1 MKLPP
6 DLENE
11 PDAILLRDE
20 TVPLIDSRLN
30 PFTVALTLLVG
41 EGAGE
46 HPTGNGSGVLVQFEG
61 RRFMLTAGHVL
72 REMANAERCAITIR
86 RGMHKFAPPS
96 LGRAEYRFQKGVLD
110 VGFIELAPS
119 VASTIEANEKMF
131 AGPNTLLVE
140 GRAALVAAN
149 DWMVMAGF
157 PEEVSKKAP
166 HATGY
171 RLVHTSTTLAGCG
184 PAPASVL
191 GPDSHQA
198 VDLWVP
204 EDIGVYSV
212 TGKLEGNKVPAFA
225 GASGGGAWKAGVRP
239 IRPGIAWNVNNLKL
253 VAIHVGS
260 SDSVVLNGRS
270 TRFARE
276 VLIGHHLR
284 LIADRTPEVRG
295 ALFAR
300 WPVLNDPLWAP

>member
-6 DLENE
+6 DLKNE
-11 PDAILLRDE
+11 PDAVLLRDE
-20 TVPLIDSRLN
+20 TVPLIDARLN
-30 PFTVALTLLVG
+30 PFTVALTFLAG
-41 EGAGE
+41 DGAGE
-46 HPTGNGSGVLVQFEG
+46 HPTGNGSGVLVQLEG
-61 RRFMLTAGHVL
+61 RKFMLTAGHVL
-72 REMANAERCAITIR
+72 RDIAKAERCAITIR

-96 LGRAEYRFQKGVLD
+96 LGRAEYRFEKGVLD
-110 VGFIELAPS
+110 FGFIEFAPS

-140 GRAALVAAN
+140 PCAASIAAN

-157 PEEVSKKAP
+157 PDEVSKKAP
-166 HATGY
+166 QATGY

-198 VDLWVP
+198 IDLWVP
-204 EDIGVYSV
+204 ENIAVYSV
-212 TGKLEGNKVPAFA
+212 TGKLEGNRVPAFA

-239 IRPGIAWNVNNLKL
+239 IQAGIAWNVNKLKL
-253 VAIHVGS
+253 VGIHIGS
-260 SDSVVLNGRS
+260 SDSTVLNGTP

-284 LIADRTPEVRG
+284 LIADTTP
-295 ALFAR
+295 ALRAAVFAR
-300 WPVLNDPLWAP
+300 WPILNDPLWAP